1 MSDGMTILLIVVGVL
16 ALATIVGAVVVLVK
30 MVKARKLLTDAGIPV
45 ENKFVFWGALIYLL
59 SPVDL
64 IPDPV
69 YLDDIGIMLLVLQSL
84 QTAAEKAGVRPGRRD
99 RTLERQPDEW
109 PEKQLRK

>member
-1 MSDGMTILLIVVGVL
+1 MSDGLTIVLVVVGVL
-16 ALATIVGAVVVLVK
+16 ALATLVGAVFVLVR

-45 ENKFVFWGALIYLL
+45 ENKFLFWAAVVYLI

-69 YLDDIGIMLLVLQSL
+69 YLDDIGIMLVALQSL
-84 QTAAEKAGVRPGRRD
+84 QAAAEKAGVRPGRR
-99 RTLERQPDEW
+99 ERQQ
-109 PEKQLRK
+109 EKRLEK